1 MNRSA
6 TIIRLAAQVFLL
18 WSPALRVPAQS
29 AVPLTDHMIAQ
40 LASRTNGT
48 ACGSYGL
55 IAGNNSFSTSPV
67 MAANFW
73 LAGVTNINAEG
84 NSLANGALFPGG
96 LTMVSPRHCV
106 NAAHVGYSVM
116 NVWILPGGALYT
128 NSVLA
133 ATNDGD
139 IQIELMARTNPFF
152 AKIFPNATNQ
162 IGRWQRR
169 GSGALPLFVRRH
181 RGSNPLYWYETNPA
195 YEPTFVSGA
204 SSLGSF
210 TAESEVRFGDYLESG
225 DRNGPA
231 SWPAGDRWI
240 SGDSG
245 GPAYG
250 IINNE
255 AVLVGCATSPNFAEP
270 LGLRLA
276 TLNHLMAWLSTNH
289 AAPVY
294 ALTLYDLS
302 AFPIVDSKNVPSPP
316 STRFPIH

>member
-6 TIIRLAAQVFLL
+6 TIIRLAAQVLLL

-210 TAESEVRFGDYLESG
+210 TAESELRFGDYLESG
-225 DRNGPA
+225 DRNGPLRGPPGTDGSPATAAGRPMA
-231 SWPAGDRWI
+231 SSTMRRCWWAAQLPPI
-240 SGDSG
+240 
-245 GPAYG
+245 
-250 IINNE
+250 
-255 AVLVGCATSPNFAEP
+255 SPNRSAC
-270 LGLRLA
+270 
-276 TLNHLMAWLSTNH
+276 AW
-289 AAPVY
+289 
-294 ALTLYDLS
+294 
-302 AFPIVDSKNVPSPP
+302 PP
-316 STRFPIH
+316 STISWRGFPRTTLPRSMR